1 MSKTDFLKQ
10 AIADATE
17 IQRSSVELAKKSLSE
32 AFDSQLKSMLAAK
45 LQEEADDMG
54 DEIAEEDE
62 LAYEAFDDTLEEE
75 KDSDAMD
82 SDEPPMEEEYDLD
95 EILAEMD
102 GEDDEDDSEEK
113 ENVDEAKEEDEE
125 EEDDDYEA
133 EEEHEKSESDD
144 EEEKEEKEVDEELN
158 LEALLRELSMSEEA
172 EEAPE
177 EEAPEKEDDEVK
189 KMEEQLFELKNKL
202 NEVNLL
208 NAKLLYLN
216 KVLAE
221 NDSLTATQKVKLI
234 STFDEA
240 SSVKEVKLVHK
251 TITEAF
257 KVKQNS
263 TKKVTQLKESV
274 KSFASNPAG
283 DSKKMDKE
291 IDTNPLSSLWQR
303 IKKY

>member
-45 LQEEADDMG
+45 LQEEAEEMDE
-54 DEIAEEDE
+54 EIAEEDD
-62 LAYEAFDDTLEEE
+62 LAHEAFDETLEEE
-75 KDSDAMD
+75 KDSDDMD
-82 SDEPPMEEEYDLD
+82 SKEPPMEEEYDLD
-95 EILAEMD
+95 EILAEME
-102 GEDDEDDSEEK
+102 GEDDEDESEEK
-113 ENVDEAKEEDEE
+113 ENVDEAKEEDEDTE
-125 EEDDDYEA
+125 EQ
-133 EEEHEKSESDD
+133 EEHEKSESD
-144 EEEKEEKEVDEELN
+144 EEEKEEEVDEEFN
-158 LEALLRELSMSEEA
+158 LEALLRELSMSEESEEA
-172 EEAPE
+172 PEASEEAPE
-177 EEAPEKEDDEVK
+177 ETEDDEVK

-221 NDSLTATQKVKLI
+221 NDSLTANQKVKLI

>member
-45 LQEEADDMG
+45 LQEEAEEM
-54 DEIAEEDE
+54 DEEITEEDD
-62 LAYEAFDDTLEEE
+62 LAHEAFDDTLEEE

-102 GEDDEDDSEEK
+102 GEDDEDESEEK
-113 ENVDEAKEEDEE
+113 ENVDEAKEEDEDTE
-125 EEDDDYEA
+125 EQ
-133 EEEHEKSESDD
+133 EEHEKSESDE
-144 EEEKEEKEVDEELN
+144 EEEKEEEEVDEEFN

-177 EEAPEKEDDEVK
+177 EAPEESEDDEVK

-221 NDSLTATQKVKLI
+221 NDSLTAPQKVKLI